1 MENNVTNYREKGG
14 AMFILSESNY
24 EAWSSI
30 CLDHLLAYPGPWD
43 WIKSGVEPEFE
54 VPPLEVPGPEQRRRV
69 PAARRAEPR
78 EGGRGAG
85 RGRNR
90 GGRRNRGLADLEDL
104 EEVLGGQAEEEE
116 DPEVELEPVMIRN
129 PMFPGE
135 AGKEVWK
142 ELLKDS
148 AIERRR
154 FKTDKNL
161 AWAFIVK
168 HVDYRQV
175 PHLPHL

>member
-1 MENNVTNYREKGG
+1 M
-14 AMFILSESNY
+14 
-24 EAWSSI
+24 
-30 CLDHLLAYPGPWD
+30 
-43 WIKSGVEPEFE
+43 
-54 VPPLEVPGPEQRRRV
+54 
-69 PAARRAEPR
+69 
-78 EGGRGAG
+78 
-85 RGRNR
+85 
-90 GGRRNRGLADLEDL
+90 

-116 DPEVELEPVMIRN
+116 DPVVEQEQAMIRN

-168 HVDYRQV
+168 HVDAAISDIITSI
-175 PHLPHL
+175 

>member
-1 MENNVTNYREKGG
+1 
-14 AMFILSESNY
+14 
-24 EAWSSI
+24 
-30 CLDHLLAYPGPWD
+30 
-43 WIKSGVEPEFE
+43 
-54 VPPLEVPGPEQRRRV
+54 
-69 PAARRAEPR
+69 
-78 EGGRGAG
+78 
-85 RGRNR
+85 
-90 GGRRNRGLADLEDL
+90 
-104 EEVLGGQAEEEE
+104 
-116 DPEVELEPVMIRN
+116 MIRN

-168 HVDYRQV
+168 HVDAAISDKIKL
-175 PHLPHL
+175 LPAYDINYAEHNVLYLWNACREVATGVGAQSAGIILGKACKLQMDGDNWERISEM